1 MVSRVVRRSA
11 LTSAVLVVMLDV
23 VMLDVVTLCDALNDT
38 PIADDTN
45 ICEVDTLSE
54 ATRVDTT
61 RSAGIVASG
70 G

>member
-1 MVSRVVRRSA
+1 
-11 LTSAVLVVMLDV
+11 MLDV
-23 VMLDVVTLCDALNDT
+23 VKLDVVILCDALNDT